1 MGAARGACT
10 CPGRSQRPGDGGLC
24 RRQAARSAR
33 SGTLSALCALFVLA
47 AAAGSAFVPGHVG
60 HGCSRQPLGV
70 TTRHAQEG
78 KKSTKSRSEDYDQY
92 DWQRVSGSSRNAQEV
107 LPDLADLPDLPDFGE
122 EEEEDSSAEGEV
134 KAQVKVREVLPDLP
148 GIDDDLLPPGPN
160 PWSDGGLGF
169 LEWTGIWAGLL
180 TVVLAVG
187 AGGSWII
194 ARLQLEPEVAG
205 QLLDFLKPL
214 LNVYQLL
221 FLARV
226 LLAQFPKLDT
236 TEWPYAIVHYPTEF
250 VLGPTRMILKPEAGV
265 DVSPF
270 VWLLFTSLVAELL
283 TGSFGILQM
292 VKDSS
297 RSRLGDSVMSIR

>member
-1 MGAARGACT
+1 MPVGSNGRRGFPAW
-10 CPGRSQRPGDGGLC
+10 P
-24 RRQAARSAR
+24 RRQVRSLLFLA
-33 SGTLSALCALFVLA
+33 STVLVSTAVGTL
-47 AAAGSAFVPGHVG
+47 FVPASSKTRLAS
-60 HGCSRQPLGV
+60 SRK
-70 TTRHAQEG
+70 TTRAAEG
-78 KKSTKSRSEDYDQY
+78 KPSEEYDQY
-92 DWQRVSGSSRNAQEV
+92 DWQRVSGSRNVRDEV
-107 LPDLADLPDLPDFGE
+107 LPDLADLPDLPDFGDQE
-122 EEEEDSSAEGEV
+122 EVSGEGEV
-134 KAQVKVREVLPDLP
+134 KAKVQVREVNLPDLP
-148 GIDDDLLPPGPN
+148 GLDEDLLPPGPN

-226 LLAQFPKLDT
+226 LLAQFPKLKT
-236 TEWPYAIVHYPTEF
+236 TDWPYAIVHYPTEF

-297 RSRLGDSVMSIR
+297 RSRLGDTVMSIR

>member
-1 MGAARGACT
+1 MTMRSNNRRGFPAW
-10 CPGRSQRPGDGGLC
+10 P
-24 RRQAARSAR
+24 RRQVR
-33 SGTLSALCALFVLA
+33 TLLFLASTALVSTVVTTVFVP
-47 AAAGSAFVPGHVG
+47 AGSKTGVLS
-60 HGCSRQPLGV
+60 SRK
-70 TTRHAQEG
+70 TIRAAEG
-78 KKSTKSRSEDYDQY
+78 KQSEEYDQY
-92 DWQRVSGSSRNAQEV
+92 DWQRVSGSSRNVQEV
-107 LPDLADLPDLPDFGE
+107 LPDLADLPDLPDFGTE
-122 EEEEDSSAEGEV
+122 EEEVSGEGEV
-134 KAQVKVREVLPDLP
+134 KAKVQVREVNLPDLP
-148 GIDDDLLPPGPN
+148 GLDEDLLPPGPN

-226 LLAQFPKLDT
+226 LLAQFPKLKT
-236 TEWPYAIVHYPTEF
+236 TDWPYAICHYPTEF

-297 RSRLGDSVMSIR
+297 RSRLGDTVMSIR